1 MDGEATKAEVKET
14 SGSPAKKTSNKKRSE
29 SRRIRKGK
37 QKTKKRVKRSRAK
50 KRNKKVR
57 VGRPPRGEGTT
68 VVGVVLKK
76 GERQGVRVADSL
88 FKKLGQGAKAA
99 GVPVSVLLRAGGI
112 YLAELVVARKW
123 KKAQVEAFLK
133 KYGGAS

>member
-1 MDGEATKAEVKET
+1 MTMDGEATKHEPMEVPPLARK
-14 SGSPAKKTSNKKRSE
+14 SKKKRKLKGKKSNKKA
-29 SRRIRKGK
+29 
-37 QKTKKRVKRSRAK
+37 KRVTNLKVRK
-50 KRNKKVR
+50 KRNKKAR

-112 YLAELVVARKW
+112 YLAELVVGRKW